1 MIKFLI
7 YIEFFKTG
15 LFAVGGGLATLPFL
29 YDIAERRGWFAAEQI
44 PDLLAVAQLIPG
56 AIGINLGAYAAAFAH
71 PAGLVLAPLGMATP
85 QIITILLVSK
95 ILGKYKESCTAQAVF
110 AGLKPAACGLLA
122 AAGFLVCR
130 KALFNIDARSVLQ
143 FFRPRECAIFIIIL
157 AAVMTLKKHPAFYI
171 ALAAAA
177 GIALKL

>member
-1 MIKFLI
+1 MIYLLI

-29 YDIAERRGWFAAEQI
+29 YEMAVRRAWFPPERLG
-44 PDLLAVAQLIPG
+44 DLLAVAQLLPG
-56 AIGINLGAYAAAFAH
+56 AIGINLGAYAASFAS
-71 PAGLVLAPLGMATP
+71 PAGPVFAPLGLITP

-95 ILGKYKESCTAQAVF
+95 ALDKYKDSPVTDAVF
-110 AGLKPAACGLLA
+110 AALKPAACGLLA

-130 KALFNIDARSVLQ
+130 GALFNMEAAGLLAAVRM
-143 FFRPRECAIFIIIL
+143 RECAIFVVIL
-157 AAVMTLKKHPAFYI
+157 AAVVLLKKHPALYI
-171 ALAAAA
+171 GLAALT